1 MILNDLPRETRQA
14 IGALALYGL
23 VCAMIIPDCVKV
35 FAEANR
41 IIFTDSVEMKNIAET
56 LGIDVATLK
65 KNVFALLESLGVDC
79 TGKSSH

>member
-1 MILNDLPRETRQA
+1 MILNDLPRETRQS
-14 IGALALYGL
+14 IGAIALYGL

-41 IIFTDSVEMKNIAET
+41 ILFTDSVELKNIGEA
-56 LGIDVATLK
+56 LGIDIQTLR
-65 KNVFALLESLGVDC
+65 KNVFALLESLGVAC